1 MKRSKS
7 DSDETKETPAQ
18 KFFREREEKRKKR
31 EKREAKRKAREAK
44 RKGIKDTSS
53 NKPMP
58 MTGFF
63 PTNPAIYK
71 LVNTETGEVF
81 VSYSK
86 NMSNG
91 VKKHLSALR
100 NRSHDNP
107 DLQEDYKNIHSFHVE
122 ILREYNY
129 YDKKIIEQD
138 AKEYLLKVRILIV
151 EDIIVILVVD
161 IILMRIIQIMIQAVD
176 WMVVVAALEYSFN
189 FFR

>member
-7 DSDETKETPAQ
+7 GSDETKETPAQ
-18 KFFREREEKRKKR
+18 KFLREREEKRKKR

-44 RKGIKDTSS
+44 RKGIKEISS

-58 MTGFF
+58 MTGSF

-138 AKEYLLKVRILIV
+138 AKEFIESEKSYRRGYNRYPGGGYNPYENNPNHDTGRRLDGRP
-151 EDIIVILVVD
+151 
-161 IILMRIIQIMIQAVD
+161 
-176 WMVVVAALEYSFN
+176 SSP
-189 FFR
+189 

>member
-1 MKRSKS
+1 MKQKKLQHKS
-7 DSDETKETPAQ
+7 FLDKE
-18 KFFREREEKRKKR
+18 KKKGKKR

-91 VKKHLSALR
+91 RSKKAS
-100 NRSHDNP
+100 
-107 DLQEDYKNIHSFHVE
+107 
-122 ILREYNY
+122 
-129 YDKKIIEQD
+129 
-138 AKEYLLKVRILIV
+138 
-151 EDIIVILVVD
+151 
-161 IILMRIIQIMIQAVD
+161 
-176 WMVVVAALEYSFN
+176 
-189 FFR
+189 